1 MLKQLSTLFCYRA
14 MRYTTLARKKY
25 ERNPVKVASPLSIS
39 LQSSRLFSTKEEKN
53 VFNNK
58 PIKVYFINPKTP
70 IDKLRYRIKYDTE
83 GKVGVYS

>member
-25 ERNPVKVASPLSIS
+25 ERNPVMVASPLSIS

-58 PIKVYFINPKTP
+58 PIKVKKGWDVWQVNIYFIVNLISFPF
-70 IDKLRYRIKYDTE
+70 
-83 GKVGVYS
+83 

>member
-1 MLKQLSTLFCYRA
+1 

-25 ERNPVKVASPLSIS
+25 ERNPVMVASPLSIS

-58 PIKVYFINPKTP
+58 PIKVK
-70 IDKLRYRIKYDTE
+70 K
-83 GKVGVYS
+83 G